1 MKKRI
6 LFFIAFISISA
17 ISFAKIK
24 FDFLKCK
31 LELTYKSTESIAI
44 GIIDQR
50 EEVLSGKRKPDYVG
64 IARGGYG
71 NPFFIG
77 TKSGEPFTKDITALL
92 IRTFTGN
99 GFTNKEAGI
108 LYSDNKEAALKKL
121 EPVNVKFKVLLII
134 HEWKTDRKAAFVQ
147 NWTDVYYDFEIVI
160 LDNLNQVTGTKRV
173 AEKDPA
179 TDKNAKAVTSSKDI
193 ERPALDAF
201 TLHMNALL
209 NTNEIAAIFTGAVKA
224 EPANKENP
232 LPKPVKVEHKE
243 TATPAKTEN
252 KNVADELIK
261 LKKLLDDGAITEE
274 EYKLLK
280 KKLIEG

>member
-31 LELTYKSTESIAI
+31 LELTYKSTESIVI

-50 EEVLSGKRKPDYVG
+50 EDVLSGKRKPDFVG

-99 GFTNKEAGI
+99 GFANKDAGI
-108 LYSDNKEAALKKL
+108 IYSDNKEAALKKL
-121 EPVNVKFKVLLII
+121 ESVNVKFKLLLII
-134 HEWKTDRKAAFVQ
+134 HEWKTDRKAAFVKT
-147 NWTDVYYDFEIVI
+147 WLDVYYDFELLI
-160 LDNLNQVTGTKRV
+160 LDELNQVLGTKRL
-173 AEKDPA
+173 AEIEPD
-179 TDKNAKAVTSSKDI
+179 SKDVYTSKKNEDL

-201 TLHMNALL
+201 ALRMNTLL
-209 NTNEIAAIFTGAVKA
+209 NAKEIAAIFTGAVKA
-224 EPANKENP
+224 ESANKGNP
-232 LPKPVKVEHKE
+232 LPKPVKVENKE
-243 TATPAKTEN
+243 TATPAKTES